1 MIKEISCIGKK
12 FLSKFS
18 HIYKIPKSDIQEF
31 EIKLDKETEMTFKEK
46 VKRIEEICEAIDNI
60 YTMLI
65 GSDKIL
71 LTVKSENENMINCLS
86 ILFNE
91 LSNTVVRL

>member
-1 MIKEISCIGKK
+1 MIKEISYISKK

-31 EIKLDKETEMTFKEK
+31 EIKLDKETELTFREK
-46 VKRIEEICEAIDNI
+46 VEKIDKICEALNNI
-60 YTMLI
+60 YTILI
-65 GSDKIL
+65 GPDKIL
-71 LTVKSENENMINCLS
+71 LSIKSENENMINCLS

-91 LSNTVVRL
+91 LSNNVIRL